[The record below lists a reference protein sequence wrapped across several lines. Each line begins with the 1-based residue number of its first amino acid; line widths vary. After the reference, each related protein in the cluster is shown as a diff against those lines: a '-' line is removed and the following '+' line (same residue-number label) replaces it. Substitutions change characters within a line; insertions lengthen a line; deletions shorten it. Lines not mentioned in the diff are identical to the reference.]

1 MEEHMKYIIKRNIDN
16 FLKFS
21 QITGVFVPII
31 AFFSAL
37 IECAMML
44 LFSKS
49 NAFDLGIISIKIA
62 PALFF
67 VLFLLGAFKK
77 KYIVFSRKNH
87 FQNFISIIFILL
99 FLIWYLLM
107 FALGIA
113 FIGFILLSY
122 SHAYID

>member
-1 MEEHMKYIIKRNIDN
+1 MKYIIKKNIDN

-21 QITGVFVPII
+21 HITGVFVPIL

-37 IECAMML
+37 LEVIVML
-44 LFSKS
+44 LFLENNPLS
-49 NAFDLGIISIKIA
+49 LGTISIKIA
-62 PALFF
+62 PTLFF
-67 VLFLLGAFKK
+67 VIFLFGAFKK

-99 FLIWYLLM
+99 FLIWYLLV